1 MRALCPAELGSRFS
15 VSRMGQAPDQGQSGH
30 ESGAY
35 NHWGHRAGTTID
47 LEMMRTAGMCLLGTA
62 AALGSINRWQ
72 LCSQGRALGAH

>member
-1 MRALCPAELGSRFS
+1 
-15 VSRMGQAPDQGQSGH
+15 MGQAPDQGQPGTK
-30 ESGAY
+30 A
-35 NHWGHRAGTTID
+35 WGHWAGTTID